1 MIAAIGNSE
10 YLSRRTAPLLREL
23 NGTDG
28 PLLVGTDHPR
38 NTRSAVPP
46 DGIELTDRDA
56 VLAHQNV
63 DVVYVSSATGRHFDD
78 CRAALAAGKHVLVEK
93 PVSLTAAEAR
103 ELDAMARACDRT
115 VFECL
120 SYPYHP
126 GWTDFLARV
135 RVEDWADS
143 VSVSAVFRIPGREPT
158 DFRRHPRHGG
168 AAADLGT
175 YCVDAL
181 MRLGAAAEEL
191 DIGAVLFGESD
202 ADGGAAITRRLIGGR
217 TFTYTG
223 SWAIG
228 DSYAN
233 SVVVAD
239 PHRRL
244 ELLRAFSPRVDT
256 PGQVVGRRRDEPG
269 PRVVATSEPTNATRA
284 CLTAAARHLRNSR
297 TAGLVECPA
306 ILRRIAALEEATAT
320 SLA

>member
-1 MIAAIGNSE
+1 MGNSE

-23 NGTDG
+23 NRTDE

-38 NTRSAVPP
+38 GTRTAAPS
-46 DGIELTDRDA
+46 DGIEVTERDA
-56 VLAHQNV
+56 VLADRHV
-63 DVVYVSSATGRHFDD
+63 DIVYISSATGRHFAD

-93 PVSLTAAEAR
+93 PVCLTAAEAR
-103 ELDAMARACDRT
+103 ELDRMARACDRT

-126 GWTDFLARV
+126 AWTDFLARV
-135 RVEDWADS
+135 RGADWAGP

-181 MRLGAAAEEL
+181 VRLGAVAEDL
-191 DIGAVLFGESD
+191 DIGAVLLGGTKS
-202 ADGGAAITRRLIGGR
+202 DGGAALTSRPVDGR

-228 DSYAN
+228 DAYAN
-233 SVVVAD
+233 SVVVGD
-239 PHRRL
+239 PRRRL
-244 ELLRAFSPRVDT
+244 ELLRAFSPPVDT
-256 PGQVVGRRRDEPG
+256 PVQVVERRPGVPEPA
-269 PRVVATSEPTNATRA
+269 VVATTEPTNATRA
-284 CLTAAARHLRNSR
+284 CLRAGTRHLRDAK
-297 TAGLVECPA
+297 TAGLVDCPG
-306 ILRRIAALEEATAT
+306 ILRRIAVLEEATAN
-320 SLA
+320 SPA

>member
-10 YLSRRTAPLLREL
+10 YLSRRVAPLLREL
-23 NGTDG
+23 NGTDD
-28 PLLVGTDHPR
+28 PLLVGTDHPGG
-38 NTRSAVPP
+38 TRLAERADEIAS
-46 DGIELTDRDA
+46 TDRDA
-56 VLAHQNV
+56 VLAHQDV
-63 DVVYVSSATGRHFDD
+63 DSVYISSATGRHFDD

-93 PVSLTAAEAR
+93 PVCLTAAEAH
-103 ELDAMARACDRT
+103 ELDSMARARDRT

-135 RVEDWADS
+135 RVGDWTDQ

-181 MRLGAAAEEL
+181 VRLGAVAEDLE
-191 DIGAVLFGESD
+191 IGAVLPGGFET
-202 ADGGAAITRRLIGGR
+202 DGGVAVTSRSIDGR

-228 DSYAN
+228 DSYVN

-239 PHRRL
+239 RHRRL
-244 ELLRAFSPRVDT
+244 ELLRAFSPPVDAAGRVVERR
-256 PGQVVGRRRDEPG
+256 PGGSEPT
-269 PRVVATSEPTNATRA
+269 VVATFEPANATRV
-284 CLTAAARHLRNSR
+284 CLTAGTRHLRDTR
-297 TAGLVECPA
+297 TAGLVDGPA
-306 ILRRIAALEEATAT
+306 IVRRITALQKATANIP
-320 SLA
+320 A

>member
-1 MIAAIGNSE
+1 MIAALGNSD

-23 NGTDG
+23 NGTQG

-38 NTRSAVPP
+38 GTRSALPN
-46 DGIELTDRDA
+46 DGIEFMDREA
-56 VLAHQNV
+56 VLACPNV

-78 CRAALAAGKHVLVEK
+78 CRAALTAGKHVLVEK
-93 PVSLTAAEAR
+93 PVSLAATEVR
-103 ELDAMARACDRT
+103 ELDSMARACDRT

-126 GWTDFLARV
+126 GWTDFLTRV
-135 RVEDWADS
+135 HDEDWADS

-158 DFRRHPRHGG
+158 DFRRRPRHGG

-181 MRLGAAAEEL
+181 VRLGAVAEDL
-191 DIGAVLFGESD
+191 DIGALLFGDSET
-202 ADGGAAITRRLIGGR
+202 DGGAAITRRSTGGR

-239 PHRRL
+239 PYRRL
-244 ELLRAFSPRVDT
+244 ELLRVFSPRVDA
-256 PGQVVGRRRDEPG
+256 PGLVVMREADGEEPT
-269 PRVVATSEPTNATRA
+269 VVATSEPTNATRS
-284 CLTAAARHLRNSR
+284 CLTAGMRHLRDSE
-297 TAGLVECPA
+297 TAGLVDCPA
-306 ILRRIAALEEATAT
+306 ILRRIAALGEVTAT
-320 SLA
+320 TFA